1 MRGRIAFCRTLL
13 QSVLILV
20 MFAIVCSSCSA
31 YSVLTHE
38 EIVDLLWLDQIR
50 PLLLQRFPG
59 ATPDDLRRAHAF
71 AYGGCMLQDMGYYP
85 FGNQYFSDLVHYVRS
100 GDFVENLVEES
111 SNINEYAFALGALAH
126 YASDTT
132 GHPAVNRIVAI
143 EFPKLRARYGD
154 SVTYAQDHKAHIQ
167 SEFGLDMEQVSKD
180 RFTSDTYHDFIGFEV
195 SKPVLQRAFEK
206 TYGIPIDSV
215 FKNLDLA
222 IGTYR
227 RAISKVIPKMTK
239 AALLAHG
246 KDLVREKPDF
256 NKKKFLYNLS
266 RANYEKEWGK
276 QYRKP
281 GIGTR
286 ILAFFLKFVPKVGPF
301 KAVAFKDPP
310 PAAEDLYMKSVNDT
324 VEEYRRV
331 LRESRDR
338 HFDLPNKDFDTG
350 RETRAGEY
358 VLTDRAYA
366 KLLDQLA
373 QRRFA
378 SMTPELRANILEFYG
393 NLNAPIA
400 TKRDKKSW
408 QKTVKELDA
417 LRVQS
422 PLPSIPTPSGA
433 ADSRSERD
441 TTKEPGEN
449 VPSAPQF
456 EYTNTQP

>member
-1 MRGRIAFCRTLL
+1 LLLVIFAF
-13 QSVLILV
+13 V
-20 MFAIVCSSCSA
+20 APWCSA

-50 PLLLQRFPG
+50 PLILQRFPG

-111 SNINEYAFALGALAH
+111 SNLDEYAFALGALAH

-132 GHPAVNRIVAI
+132 GHPAVNRIVAM
-143 EFPKLRARYGD
+143 EFPRLRARYGD

-167 SEFGLDMEQVSKD
+167 SEFGLDMEQVSKG

-195 SKPVLQRAFEK
+195 SKPVLQRAFER

-222 IGTYR
+222 IGSYR
-227 RAISKVIPKMTK
+227 RAISKIIPKMTK

-266 RANYEKEWGK
+266 RAKYEKEWGNS
-276 QYRKP
+276 YRKP

-310 PAAEDLYMKSVNDT
+310 PPAADLYFKSVNDT

-338 HFDLPNKDFDTG
+338 HFDLANKDFDTG

-358 VLTDRAYA
+358 ILTDRTYA

-373 QRRFA
+373 ERRFV
-378 SMTPELRANILEFYG
+378 SMTPELRANILDFYG

-408 QKTVKELDA
+408 AKTVQEINA
-417 LRVQS
+417 LRAEVSQ
-422 PLPSIPTPSGA
+422 PAVAQPGA
-433 ADSRSERD
+433 AIDSRSEFDHQR
-441 TTKEPGEN
+441 
-449 VPSAPQF
+449 
-456 EYTNTQP
+456 